1 MNESETRREKIDPLL
16 TAAGWG
22 KVDGSKVHSEFH
34 ITAGRLMG
42 MGRRGKQEIAD
53 YVLSYRGR
61 KLAVVE
67 AKSDEKGVTEGLAQ
81 AKQYAQMLGVRYTY
95 ATNGNVRG
103 WIPAVRWPTS
113 CRRRR
118 ATTWGPSRS
127 RPARKSKTTPLPSSR
142 RTPSARS

>member
-22 KVDGSKVHSEFH
+22 KIDGSKVHSEFH

-67 AKSDEKGVTEGLAQ
+67 AKADEKGVTEGLAQ

-95 ATNGNVRG
+95 ATNGNGLYRVDMKTG
-103 WIPAVRWPTS
+103 KEGDIPLAFPT
-113 CRRRR
+113 
-118 ATTWGPSRS
+118 P
-127 RPARKSKTTPLPSSR
+127 
-142 RTPSARS
+142 